1 MVLRAHPLKSEAVVL
16 TTWRKVAPA
25 NAATPARHLPFGS
38 RAVVNGY
45 LGEMESGSEDRC
57 ERCGSTTGVSA
68 LDHSSG
74 TSRLVCEQCDDLA
87 QGIDPFFW
95 RWFHYQG
102 RFESEDSG
110 TPTSTTSADTES

>member
-1 MVLRAHPLKSEAVVL
+1 MVLRAL
-16 TTWRKVAPA
+16 T
-25 NAATPARHLPFGS
+25 ARRFPFGS

-74 TSRLVCEQCDDLA
+74 RSRLVCEQCDELA
-87 QGIDPFFW
+87 QEINPFFW
-95 RWFHYQG
+95 RWFHYED
-102 RFESEDSG
+102 RFESEGSPA
-110 TPTSTTSADTES
+110 PTSTISTAPDS

>member
-1 MVLRAHPLKSEAVVL
+1 M
-16 TTWRKVAPA
+16 
-25 NAATPARHLPFGS
+25 
-38 RAVVNGY
+38 NGY

-57 ERCGSTTGVSA
+57 ERCGSTTGVSS

-95 RWFHYQG
+95 RWFHYQS
-102 RFESEDSG
+102 RFGSEDSG
-110 TPTSTTSADTES
+110 APTSTTSADTES